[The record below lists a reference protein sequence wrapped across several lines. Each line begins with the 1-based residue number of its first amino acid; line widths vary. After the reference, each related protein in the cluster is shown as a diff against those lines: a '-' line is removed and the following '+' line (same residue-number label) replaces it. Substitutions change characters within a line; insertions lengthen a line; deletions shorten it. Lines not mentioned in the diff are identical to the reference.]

1 MFANDADAIRFFETA
16 LTPAGTHVPPPMPHF
31 MFHAADARAIVAY
44 LKQLR

>member
-16 LTPAGTHVPPPMPHF
+16 LTLAGTHVPPPMPHF